1 MSGTGQGQHHGSSNG
16 NGTGADIGAAVQD
29 AQQQRRAGLDSIT
42 GVIRETLYKKPG
54 SREQVPAQ
62 SGEGVELQSVSGE
75 TIMLDRSGAEQVSAE
90 RVQMERSGARTIDA
104 KSVQMENSG
113 AVALSSDSSV
123 LLHSNAVQL
132 VTDEARLSHS
142 SVVFL
147 NAGNATLE
155 QSRVVVFAGNATGDV
170 QTLLTARSAATLGG
184 AFAAALLLLGLLLRG
199 GRGSDS

>member
-1 MSGTGQGQHHGSSNG
+1 MSSTEQHNENG
-16 NGTGADIGAAVQD
+16 NGTGTGTGEDIGAAMRD
-29 AQQQRRAGLDSIT
+29 AQEQRRTALDSIT

-62 SGEGVELQSVSGE
+62 SGDGVDLQNVSGE
-75 TIMLDRSGAEQVSAE
+75 TIMLDRSGAEQISGE
-90 RVQMERSGARTIDA
+90 RIQMERSGARTIDA

-113 AVALSSDSSV
+113 AVALSSDSAV

-155 QSRVVVFAGNATGDV
+155 NSNVVFFAGNATGDV
-170 QTLLTARSAATLGG
+170 QPLLTTRTAGILGG
-184 AFAAALLLLGLLLRG
+184 AIAVALLLLGLLLRG
-199 GRGSDS
+199 GKRG